1 MSARA
6 LDAIPGGASRGLW
19 AELWDRDVWWQF
31 DLPNG
36 DLSSTH
42 RGERIVSFERIA
54 QAWLKEAAKRW
65 VRARVLA
72 GTSIGSLSSYMND
85 LSAFSEWLAAQRP
98 DVSGSQALTRALLE
112 DYMLF
117 VRTEPLRSAT
127 RLRRIGTLRML
138 LDEQRKDGLRGL
150 PEAAVIHGGELP
162 RVEYQLP
169 KQLDEDVF
177 QQLVDPGNLQRL
189 RKEWHRTA
197 VLLFAYTGIRISS
210 VVTLRRDCMTR
221 GTDDHPYLR
230 YWNVKLKREAIL
242 PIPPPL
248 EEQLARHRQLL
259 DEERP
264 ETKYLLPGKRPA
276 RGGADKHLTPSSLRR
291 MLDSYIEQV
300 GIREQ
305 DGELAHVFPHL
316 FRHHMGTRMVND
328 GVPITV
334 VAKVLDHQS
343 LEMTARYA
351 QIEDETLRREV
362 MRFHERVNAR
372 GERIALPFD
381 GPLGEAAWMKERI
394 ARAKQALPNG
404 YCGLPLVQSCPHPN
418 ACLSCDN
425 FLTDL
430 SFKAVHEQQLGQTRR
445 LLDDARQRDQVRLVE
460 LLEGDEQSLR
470 RILGRLEEIERD
482 LAGADSAA
490 GELAAVDLLELAVT
504 EEAAG

>member
-1 MSARA
+1 V
-6 LDAIPGGASRGLW
+6 GGAW
-19 AELWDRDVWWQF
+19 KRDYWWQL

-42 RGERIVSFERIA
+42 RGERIISFERIA
-54 QAWLKEAAKRW
+54 QPWLKEAAKRW

-98 DVSGSQALTRALLE
+98 DLRGPSGLTRSVVE

-117 VRTEPLRSAT
+117 IRTEPLRSAT
-127 RLRRIGTLRML
+127 RLRRIGTLRRL
-138 LDEQRKDGLRGL
+138 LDEQRRDGLRGI
-150 PEAAVIHGGELP
+150 PEAAVIHGAELP

-169 KQLDEDVF
+169 KQLDEAVF
-177 QQLVDPGNLQRL
+177 QQLVDPSNLRRL
-189 RKEWHRTA
+189 RREWHRTA
-197 VLLFAYTGIRISS
+197 ILLFAFTGLRISS

-221 GTDDHPYLR
+221 GADGQPYLR

-242 PIPPPL
+242 PIPPLL
-248 EEQLARHRQLL
+248 EGQLARHRQWLE
-259 DEERP
+259 EERP
-264 ETKYLLPGKRPA
+264 ETKFLLPGTRAP

-291 MLDSYIEQV
+291 MLDTYIART
-300 GIREQ
+300 GIRGP
-305 DGELAHVFPHL
+305 DGELAHVYPHL
-316 FRHHMGTRMVND
+316 FRHHMGTSMVNE
-328 GVPITV
+328 GISITV
-334 VAKVLDHQS
+334 VAKVLDHKS

-351 QIEDETLRREV
+351 QIEDETAKREV
-362 MRFHERVNAR
+362 MRWHERVNSR

-394 ARAKQALPNG
+394 SRAKQALPNG
-404 YCGLPLVQSCPHPN
+404 YCGLPLVQTCPHPN

-430 SFKAVHEQQLGQTRR
+430 SFKPVHQQQLDQTRR
-445 LLDDARQRDQVRLVE
+445 LLDDARQHQQVRLVQ

-470 RILGRLEEIERD
+470 RILERLDEIESE
-482 LAGADSAA
+482 LPPAA
-490 GELAAVDLLELAVT
+490 EVGDDPAVDLLDLAD
-504 EEAAG
+504 AADGAG